1 MYLYAFEK
9 HIYIDFTYSDL
20 FFFSGIFVSNV
31 GYGDDCHFFLV
42 IKAEEV
48 LNEKKKR
55 KTDKR
60 GSDFS

>member
-1 MYLYAFEK
+1 M
-9 HIYIDFTYSDL
+9 
-20 FFFSGIFVSNV
+20 SNV

-55 KTDKR
+55 EN
-60 GSDFS
+60 GQEGF